1 MEQKKTESRNVALFT
16 AKESIYV
23 AITPV
28 LWGTIM
34 QQFLLYRNVTPALV
48 GIYTT
53 LVSVVQ
59 MVAMMLFSGVS
70 ERTETPLKYC
80 TRIILATTAATAV
93 YLPIIHFDLGSTWT
107 VLLASVLTVTQLS
120 LHSCKYIYDYRVNYQ
135 IVGPERYGTM
145 LFLGNAFTGVAGVA
159 FSWLFAAMID
169 SNSGGNPY
177 LVCMA
182 LTAVLLLATALFNG
196 NLKPIYP
203 LPTHKKEQLGL
214 KQQFQIVMADESF
227 RKLIIPN
234 FLRGVT
240 LSATGCIVLFA
251 LVMGID
257 ESGRAK
263 IPLVCAA
270 ATVLSSV
277 VYLLL
282 AKKLSTGAINIIG
295 GILTCAMIFMPRD
308 NTAGFLI
315 LFFIAYLGRII
326 VDNAVPTMLFP
337 LIDPKIA
344 GSYNAWR
351 CVLYNLCSIIATP
364 VISALVEKVDP
375 LWLLIP
381 SALTYVVV
389 TVWYYIVCKQLKPRE
404 N

>member
-1 MEQKKTESRNVALFT
+1 VELSKIERKNIARFS

-23 AITPV
+23 AIIPV

-34 QQFLLYRNVTPALV
+34 QQFLLYREVSATLV

-53 LVSVVQ
+53 LVSAVQ

-80 TRIILATTAATAV
+80 SRILLGVAGITLA
-93 YLPIIHFDLGSTWT
+93 YLPIVFFDLGSH
-107 VLLASVLTVTQLS
+107 LTVFLVCLFSIVQIS

-135 IVGPERYGTM
+135 IVSSEKYGTM

-159 FSWLFAAMID
+159 FSWLFAWMID
-169 SNSGGNPY
+169 TNSGGNPY
-177 LVCMA
+177 FVCMA
-182 LTAVLLLATALFNG
+182 LTLALMLITVFFNSP
-196 NLKPIYP
+196 LKTIYP

-227 RKLIIPN
+227 RKLMVPN
-234 FLRGVT
+234 FMRGIT
-240 LSATGCIVLFA
+240 LSVTGCVVLFA

-282 AKKLSTGAINIIG
+282 SKKLSTATINIIG
-295 GILTCAMIFMPRD
+295 GVLTCAMIFMPYG
-308 NTAGFLI
+308 NTVGFLA
-315 LFFIAYLGRII
+315 LFFISYLGRII

-351 CVLYNLCSIIATP
+351 CVLYNLCSIIVTP
-364 VISALVEKVDP
+364 IISVLVEKVDP

-381 SALTYVVV
+381 GTVTYVIV
-389 TVWYYIVCKQLKPRE
+389 TVWYYIVCKKLTKA
-404 N
+404 

>member
-1 MEQKKTESRNVALFT
+1 MEQTKTERGNVALFT

-34 QQFLLYRNVTPALV
+34 QQFLLYRNVSPGMV

-53 LVSVVQ
+53 LVSAVQ
-59 MVAMMLFSGVS
+59 MLAMMLFSGVS

-80 TRIILATTAATAV
+80 TRIMLLTTGTTLV
-93 YLPIIHFDLGSTWT
+93 YLPIVYFDLGGTAT
-107 VLLASVLTVTQLS
+107 VILASILTVIQLS
-120 LHSCKYIYDYRVNYQ
+120 LHSCKYIYDYRINYQ
-135 IVGPERYGTM
+135 IVGTKGYGTM
-145 LFLGNAFTGVAGVA
+145 IFLGSAFTGVGGVI

-177 LVCMA
+177 LVCMG
-182 LTAVLLLATALFNG
+182 LTAVLLLVTAFFNSR
-196 NLKPIYP
+196 LKPIHP

-214 KQQFQIVMADESF
+214 VQQFKIVMADKSF
-227 RKLIIPN
+227 RQLFVPN
-234 FLRGVT
+234 FLRGITISVT
-240 LSATGCIVLFA
+240 SCVVLFA

-263 IPLVCAA
+263 IPLVCAL
-270 ATVLSSV
+270 ATAIASV
-277 VYLLL
+277 VYMLLV
-282 AKKLSTGAINIIG
+282 KKVSVGAINIIG
-295 GILTCAMIFMPRD
+295 GILTCAMIFMPHG
-308 NTAGFLI
+308 NTFGFLF
-315 LFFIAYLGRII
+315 LFFISYLGRMI

-337 LIDPKIA
+337 IIDPKIA

-364 VISALVEKVDP
+364 IVSALVEKVHP

-381 SALTYVVV
+381 GTVTYVIV
-389 TVWYYIVCKQLKPRE
+389 TLWYYIVCKRLTKA
-404 N
+404 